1 MRKEAGSS
9 GSLFSCMGI
18 WVNGYRWEVVST
30 SDRRMLERDDGTV
43 VLGVA
48 DRGRMCMFLWKG
60 LSGSLLRMV
69 LEHELCHAYMFS
81 YGYVM
86 PPEHEE
92 TLCRFFQSHA
102 RRIIRE
108 ADELSAW
115 MDKNIMKL

>member
-9 GSLFSCMGI
+9 GSLFSCMAI
-18 WVNGYRWEVVST
+18 WVNGHRWEVSPT

-43 VLGVA
+43 ALGVA
-48 DRGRMCMFLWKG
+48 DKGRMCIFLWKG
-60 LSGSLLRMV
+60 LSGRLLRMV

-86 PPEHEE
+86 PLEHEE

-102 RRIIRE
+102 RGIIGAADSLSERIERNVM
-108 ADELSAW
+108 EL
-115 MDKNIMKL
+115 